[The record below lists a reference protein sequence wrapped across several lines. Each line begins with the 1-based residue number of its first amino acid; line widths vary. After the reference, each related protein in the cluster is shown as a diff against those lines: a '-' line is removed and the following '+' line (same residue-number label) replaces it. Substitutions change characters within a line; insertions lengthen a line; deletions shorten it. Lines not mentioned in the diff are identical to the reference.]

1 MNNCLASQIYA
12 STNYNIKVYNILRHL
27 GLCPKLKGT
36 KILLSAIIV
45 ALNYK
50 DDFIVVSDIYKQL
63 SIQYKISIKTI
74 ENSIAYSL
82 KHLVHNK
89 FEENFEKIIGIEFC
103 EDYYSNKTII
113 EEITRIIKIEIID

>member
-1 MNNCLASQIYA
+1 MKGEK
-12 STNYNIKVYNILRHL
+12 NYNIKVYNILKQL

-36 KILLSAIIV
+36 KILLSAILV

-74 ENSIAYSL
+74 ENLISYSL
-82 KHLVHNK
+82 KHLVNNNYKDK
-89 FEENFEKIIGIEFC
+89 FEAIFGIEFC
-103 EDYYSNKTII
+103 EDYYSNKIII
-113 EEITRIIKIEIID
+113 EEVTRITKIEIDN

>member
-1 MNNCLASQIYA
+1 MKGEK
-12 STNYNIKVYNILRHL
+12 NYNIKVYNILRHL

>member
-1 MNNCLASQIYA
+1 MKGEKNC
-12 STNYNIKVYNILRHL
+12 NIKVYNILRQI

-36 KILLSAIIV
+36 RILLSAILI

-63 SIQYKISIKTI
+63 SIQYEISTKTI

-82 KHLVHNK
+82 KHLVNNK
-89 FEENFEKIIGIEFC
+89 FEENFKKIIGIEFC

-113 EEITRIIKIEIID
+113 EEITRIIKIELTD

>member
-1 MNNCLASQIYA
+1 MKGEK
-12 STNYNIKVYNILRHL
+12 NYNIKVYNILRQL

-36 KILLSAIIV
+36 KILLSAILV
-45 ALNYK
+45 ALNYN

-63 SIQYKISIKTI
+63 SIQYKISTKKI

-82 KHLVHNK
+82 KHLINNN
-89 FEENFEKIIGIEFC
+89 FEENFEKVLGVEFC

-113 EEITRIIKIEIID
+113 EEVTRIIKMEIDNYSTI

>member
-1 MNNCLASQIYA
+1 MKGEKNC
-12 STNYNIKVYNILRHL
+12 NIKVYNILRQI

-36 KILLSAIIV
+36 KILLSAILI

-63 SIQYKISIKTI
+63 STQYKISTKTI

-82 KHLVHNK
+82 KHLVNNN
-89 FEENFEKIIGIEFC
+89 FEENFQKVLGIEFC

-113 EEITRIIKIEIID
+113 EEVTRIIKMEIDNYSTI